1 MTNNP
6 TDSTF
11 IYDQVPYP
19 SHSFTASHPDR
30 LATLATLLG
39 MIPPPLERC
48 RVLEL
53 GCASGGNIIP
63 MAQDLPGSEFVGIDL
78 SWREIADGQAV
89 VDSLGLTN
97 VSLKAMN
104 ILDVDAGFGQFDYI
118 ITHGIYSWVPP
129 AVQDKILEIC
139 KQNLVPNGVA
149 YVSYNTYPGWR
160 LLGTIRDMML
170 YHTRGIADPHQ
181 KVAEA
186 RALIEFLA
194 ESIPANFNPHS
205 NFLHAYVNFFKEQTL
220 RKVGVDDAY
229 LLHDELAGV
238 NEPLYFYQFAE
249 RAAAH
254 GLKYMAEAE
263 FRTMLANSFPDETV
277 QALRQVAKST
287 IALEQYMDFLRN
299 RTFRQTLLCHQ
310 DVRLSA
316 AIEAE
321 RMARFY
327 VGSPALPVSA
337 EPDINSSSIE
347 QFRAPDHAT
356 LSTDHP
362 VTKAAMLYLAR
373 IWPQVVPFETLL
385 AEACACLN
393 EAPRDIAADGR
404 ILGANLLKAYGYSD
418 NLVEL
423 HVYAP
428 HFVVELSERPVASP
442 VARLNAEK
450 RGPVTNVRHER
461 VRLNEVSYYL
471 LPYLDG
477 SRDRATLLE
486 IMEGWTAQGRIEEEQ
501 DGEPAEEAAQARPGS
516 ESDRENTP
524 AELLDSVLQ
533 QLANA
538 ALMVG

>member
-1 MTNNP
+1 MTDKSI
-6 TDSTF
+6 DSTF

-39 MIPPPLERC
+39 MDPPPVEHC

-53 GCASGGNIIP
+53 GCAGGGNLIP
-63 MAQDLPGSEFVGIDL
+63 MAQDLPDSQFVGVDL
-78 SWREIADGQAV
+78 SGREIADGQATV
-89 VDSLGLTN
+89 GILGLKN
-97 VSLKAMN
+97 VSLKPMN

-129 AVQDKILEIC
+129 AVQDKILAIC
-139 KQNLVPNGVA
+139 KQNLAPNGVA

-160 LLGTIRDMML
+160 LLGTVRDMML
-170 YHTRGIADPHQ
+170 YHTRDIADPHQ

-186 RALIEFLA
+186 RTLIEFLA
-194 ESIPANFNPHS
+194 ESIPANFSPHS
-205 NFLHAYVNFFKEQTL
+205 SFLHAYVNFFKEQTL
-220 RKVGVDDAY
+220 PKGAVDDAY

-254 GLKYMAEAE
+254 GLKYMAEAN
-263 FRTMLANSFPDETV
+263 FRTMLANNFPDETV
-277 QALRQVAKST
+277 RALRQVAKST

-316 AIEAE
+316 ALDPE
-321 RMARFY
+321 RMAKFY
-327 VGSPALPVSA
+327 VGSLALPASA
-337 EPDINSSSIE
+337 EPDADSTSVE
-347 QFRAPDHAT
+347 QFRSPDHAT

-362 VTKAAMLYLAR
+362 VTKVAMRYLCR

-385 AEACACLN
+385 AVARARLS
-393 EAPRDIAADGR
+393 EAPADIAADAQM
-404 ILGANLLKAYGYSD
+404 LGANLLKAYGYSD

-423 HVYAP
+423 HIYAP
-428 HFVVELSERPVASP
+428 HFVVEVSERPIASP
-442 VARLNAEK
+442 VVRFYAER

-461 VRLNEVSYYL
+461 VMLNESSYHL

-477 SRDRATLLE
+477 SRDRAALLE
-486 IMEGWTAQGRIEEEQ
+486 IVEELAAQGLVVAEQ
-501 DGEPAEEAAQARPGS
+501 DDEPAEAAEQDRPGS
-516 ESDRENTP
+516 EPSREETP
-524 AELLDSVLQ
+524 AELLDSLLR

-538 ALMVG
+538 ALLVG

>member
-1 MTNNP
+1 MIDNP

-30 LATLATLLG
+30 LATLAMLLG
-39 MIPPPLERC
+39 MDPPPVEHC

-53 GCASGGNIIP
+53 GCAGGGNLIP
-63 MAQDLPGSEFVGIDL
+63 MTQGLPESEFVGIDL
-78 SWREIADGQAV
+78 SGREIADGQAV
-89 VDSLGLTN
+89 VDSLGLKN
-97 VSLKAMN
+97 VSLRAMD

-129 AVQDKILEIC
+129 AVQDKILAIC
-139 KQNLVPNGVA
+139 KQNLAPNGVA

-170 YHTRGIADPHQ
+170 YHTRDIADPHQ

-205 NFLHAYVNFFKEQTL
+205 SFLHAYVNFFKEQTL
-220 RKVGVDDAY
+220 PKCGVHDAY
-229 LLHDELAGV
+229 LLHDELSGV

-263 FRTMLANSFPDETV
+263 FRTMLANNFPDETV
-277 QALRQVAKST
+277 RALRQVAKST
-287 IALEQYMDFLRN
+287 VALEQYMDFLRN

-316 AIEAE
+316 AMDPE
-321 RMARFY
+321 RMAKFY

-337 EPDINSSSIE
+337 EPDVDSTVVE
-347 QFRAPDHAT
+347 QFRAPDQAT

-362 VTKAAMLYLAR
+362 VTKAAMLYLIR

-385 AEACACLN
+385 AVARARLS
-393 EAPRDIAADGR
+393 EAPADIAADAR
-404 ILGANLLKAYGYSD
+404 MLGANLLKAYGYSD

-423 HVYAP
+423 HIYAP
-428 HFVVELSERPVASP
+428 HFVVEVSERPVASP
-442 VARLNAEK
+442 VARLNAAK
-450 RGPVTNVRHER
+450 RGPITNARHER
-461 VRLNEVSYYL
+461 VRLNKLSYHL

-477 SRDRATLLE
+477 SRDRAALLE
-486 IMEGWTAQGRIEEEQ
+486 IMEGLAAQGLIAAEQ
-501 DGEPAEEAAQARPGS
+501 DDEPAEGAG
-516 ESDRENTP
+516 DTP
-524 AELLDSVLQ
+524 AELLDSLLQ

-538 ALMVG
+538 ALLVG

>member
-1 MTNNP
+1 MLDNP
-6 TDSTF
+6 TESTF

-39 MIPPPLERC
+39 MIPPPVEHC

-78 SWREIADGQAV
+78 SGREIADGQAV
-89 VDSLGLTN
+89 VGSLELTN
-97 VSLKAMN
+97 VSLKAMD

-160 LLGTIRDMML
+160 LLGTVRDMML
-170 YHTRGIADPHQ
+170 YHTRDIADPHQ

-194 ESIPANFNPHS
+194 DSIPANFNPHS

-220 RKVGVDDAY
+220 PKCDAHDAY

-277 QALRQVAKST
+277 QALRKVAKST

-316 AIEAE
+316 AMDPE
-321 RMARFY
+321 RMVKFY
-327 VGSPALPVSA
+327 VGSPALPASD
-337 EPDINSSSIE
+337 EPDVNSSSIE
-347 QFRAPDHAT
+347 QFRAPDHAL

-362 VTKAAMLYLAR
+362 VTKAAMLYLTR
-373 IWPQVVPFETLL
+373 IWPQVVPFEMLV
-385 AEACACLN
+385 AEACAYLN
-393 EAPRDIAADGR
+393 EVPHDITADAQ
-404 ILGANLLKAYGYSD
+404 ILAANLLKAYGYSD

-428 HFVVELSERPVASP
+428 HFVVEVSERPVASP
-442 VARLNAEK
+442 VARLNAAT

-461 VRLNEVSYYL
+461 VRLNEVSYCL
-471 LPYLDG
+471 LPHLDG
-477 SRDRATLLE
+477 SHDRAALLE
-486 IMEGWTAQGRIEEEQ
+486 IMERRPPQERREEEGQ
-501 DGEPAEEAAQARPGS
+501 DGEPSKAAGQ
-516 ESDRENTP
+516 ESTP

-538 ALMVG
+538 ALLVG

>member
-1 MTNNP
+1 MTDKP

-39 MIPPPLERC
+39 MLPPAVEHC

-78 SWREIADGQAV
+78 SGREIADGQAM

-97 VSLKAMN
+97 ASLKAMD

-139 KQNLVPNGVA
+139 KQNLAPNGVA

-170 YHTRGIADPHQ
+170 YHTRDIADPHQ

-220 RKVGVDDAY
+220 PKAGVHDAY

-254 GLKYMAEAE
+254 GLKYMAEAD

-277 QALRQVAKST
+277 QALRKVAKST

-316 AIEAE
+316 AMDAG
-321 RMARFY
+321 RMAKFY
-327 VGSPALPVSA
+327 VGSPALPLSA
-337 EPDINSSSIE
+337 EPNIDSPAIE
-347 QFRAPDHAT
+347 QFRAPDQAVLT
-356 LSTDHP
+356 TDHP
-362 VTKAAMLYLAR
+362 VTKAAMLYLTR
-373 IWPQVVPFETLL
+373 IWPQVVPFEALL
-385 AEACACLN
+385 AEAGALLN
-393 EAPRDIAADGR
+393 EAPHDIAADAR

-428 HFVVELSERPVASP
+428 HFVVEVSERPVASP
-442 VARLNAEK
+442 VARLNAAT

-461 VRLNEVSYYL
+461 VRLNEISYHL

-477 SRDRATLLE
+477 SRDRAALLE
-486 IMEGWTAQGRIEEEQ
+486 IVEGLVAQGLVVVEQ
-501 DGEPAEEAAQARPGS
+501 DGGPAEAAGH
-516 ESDRENTP
+516 EDTP

-538 ALMVG
+538 GLMVG

>member
-1 MTNNP
+1 MLDNP

-30 LATLATLLG
+30 LATLAILLG
-39 MIPPPLERC
+39 MVPPPVEHC

-53 GCASGGNIIP
+53 GCAGGGNIIP
-63 MAQDLPGSEFVGIDL
+63 MAQDLPDSEFVGIDL
-78 SWREIADGQAV
+78 SEREIADGQTV
-89 VDSLGLTN
+89 VNRLALAN

-104 ILDVDAGFGQFDYI
+104 ILDVDASFGQFDYI

-129 AVQDKILEIC
+129 EVQDKILEIC
-139 KQNLVPNGVA
+139 RQNLVPNGVA

-160 LLGTIRDMML
+160 LLGTVRDMML
-170 YHTRGIADPHQ
+170 YHTRDIADPHQ

-205 NFLHAYVNFFKEQTL
+205 NFLHAYVNFFKEQAL
-220 RKVGVDDAY
+220 PKAQVEDAF

-249 RAAAH
+249 RAEAH
-254 GLKYMAEAE
+254 GLKYMAEAD
-263 FRTMLANSFPDETV
+263 FRIMLASSFPDETAK
-277 QALRQVAKST
+277 ALRKVAKST

-316 AIEAE
+316 TMDAE
-321 RMARFY
+321 RMVKFY
-327 VGSPALPVSA
+327 VGSPALPVSD
-337 EPDINSSSIE
+337 EPDVNSSSIE
-347 QFRAPDHAT
+347 QFRAPDHAI

-362 VTKAAMLYLAR
+362 VTKAAMLYLTR

-385 AEACACLN
+385 AEACDRLN
-393 EAPRDIAADGR
+393 EVPHDIAADAQ

-428 HFVVELSERPVASP
+428 HFVVEVSERPVASP
-442 VARLNAEK
+442 VARLDAEK

-461 VRLNEVSYYL
+461 VRLNEFSYYL

-477 SRDRATLLE
+477 SRDRAALLE
-486 IMEGWTAQGRIEEEQ
+486 IMERRGTQGRMEEGQEDRPAD
-501 DGEPAEEAAQARPGS
+501 DGGQ
-516 ESDRENTP
+516 ESTP
-524 AELLDSVLQ
+524 AELLGTVLQ

-538 ALMVG
+538 ALLVG

>member
-1 MTNNP
+1 MTDNP
-6 TDSTF
+6 TSSAF

-30 LATLATLLG
+30 LATLAVLLG
-39 MIPPPLERC
+39 MVPTPVEHC

-53 GCASGGNIIP
+53 GCAGGGNILP
-63 MAQDLPGSEFVGIDL
+63 MAQDLPDSEFVGIDL
-78 SWREIADGQAV
+78 SEREIADGLAV
-89 VDSLGLTN
+89 VGKLALPN
-97 VSLKAMN
+97 VSLKAMD
-104 ILDVDAGFGQFDYI
+104 ILDVDASFGQFDYI

-139 KQNLVPNGVA
+139 KQNLAPNGVA
-149 YVSYNTYPGWR
+149 YVSYNTYPGWHM
-160 LLGTIRDMML
+160 LGAIRDMML
-170 YHTRGIADPHQ
+170 YHTRDIADPHQ

-194 ESIPANFNPHS
+194 ASIPANFNPHS
-205 NFLHAYVNFFKEQTL
+205 GFLHAYVNFFKEEALPKAQ
-220 RKVGVDDAY
+220 VEDAY

-249 RAAAH
+249 RAEAH

-263 FRTMLANSFPDETV
+263 FRTMLANSFPEETAR
-277 QALRQVAKST
+277 ALRKVAKST

-310 DVRLSA
+310 AVRLSA
-316 AIEAE
+316 AMDAE
-321 RMARFY
+321 RMLKFY
-327 VGSPALPVSA
+327 VGSPALPVSD
-337 EPDINSSSIE
+337 EPDANSSSVE
-347 QFRAPDHAT
+347 QFRAPDQAT

-362 VTKAAMLYLAR
+362 VTKSAMLYLIR
-373 IWPQVVPFETLL
+373 IWPQVVPFEVLL
-385 AEACACLN
+385 AEACDRLN
-393 EAPRDIAADGR
+393 EIPHDVAADAR
-404 ILGANLLKAYGYSD
+404 ILAANLLKAYGYSD

-428 HFVVELSERPVASP
+428 HFVVEVSERPVASP
-442 VARLNAEK
+442 VARLNAAT
-450 RGPVTNVRHER
+450 RGPITNVRHER

-477 SRDRATLLE
+477 SRDRAALLE
-486 IMEGWTAQGRIEEEQ
+486 IMERRAAQGR
-501 DGEPAEEAAQARPGS
+501 GEGQEGQPAEAVGHA
-516 ESDRENTP
+516 DTP
-524 AELLDSVLQ
+524 ADLLDSVLQ

-538 ALMVG
+538 ALLVG